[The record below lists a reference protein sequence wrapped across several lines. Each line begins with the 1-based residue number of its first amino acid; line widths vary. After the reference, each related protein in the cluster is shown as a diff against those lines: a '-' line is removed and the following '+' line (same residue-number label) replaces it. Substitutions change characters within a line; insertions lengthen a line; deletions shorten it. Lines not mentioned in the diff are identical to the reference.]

1 MVADKHDA
9 LLDFDLVEY
18 GPESQIPPEVPEQ
31 SVVAYAQQTGG
42 LVGAEVQIGDTVR
55 QHGGR
60 HAAGHTHSPRRRPPV
75 RQATAPTM
83 RASYGPA
90 VTSQT
95 WRADAISSARRPAE
109 VLGAA
114 VGVGLLFQ
122 LLFWGAAPGIS
133 FPVFVLGL
141 LGAIWWVADREGMP
155 AAGSSLAI
163 SAASLLLA
171 STVAV
176 RAEPMTGAVNGL
188 VAVGLLAVL
197 VQAFGSERWLRYGMR
212 DWLLAALR
220 LSGHEVTGAPALV
233 AEAQRRRTTQTS
245 WRGRAAPV
253 LRGVALAAPI
263 VLLLGALLAAADT
276 VFAAKLTSAAVVLP
290 RMDEA
295 AGRLLLALIVAY
307 LVAGGLWHLVQRED
321 GPILADQA
329 VPRLLGFTEAAVV
342 LASVNLLFATFVVV
356 QLRYF
361 FGGQAGIVDGGLT
374 FAEYARRGFG
384 ELVVVAAISLGL
396 HLALA
401 GLTQRETHVQRWLF
415 TALTAALSC
424 MVLVILASAFQRLLL
439 YEAAFGFTRL
449 RTFVHVFMVWLG
461 VLLVVLVVLE
471 LADRVR
477 LFLLAGIIAVAGFAL
492 TLNVIGVDALI
503 ARHNV
508 ARAVAGAELDTW
520 YLASL
525 SPDAVPTLVAALPS
539 LNEPLAA
546 VVADV
551 VRCIQSD
558 SRSGDWRSLRLS
570 DHRAQA
576 AVPVSLTGPP
586 SGDVCS

>member
-1 MVADKHDA
+1 M
-9 LLDFDLVEY
+9 
-18 GPESQIPPEVPEQ
+18 
-31 SVVAYAQQTGG
+31 
-42 LVGAEVQIGDTVR
+42 
-55 QHGGR
+55 
-60 HAAGHTHSPRRRPPV
+60 
-75 RQATAPTM
+75 
-83 RASYGPA
+83 
-90 VTSQT
+90 TSQT

-114 VGVGLLFQ
+114 VGVGMLFQ

-133 FPVFVLGL
+133 FPVFVLAL
-141 LGAIWWVADREGMP
+141 LGAIWWVADREGLP
-155 AAGSSLAI
+155 VAGSSLAI
-163 SAASLLLA
+163 SAASLLSA

-176 RAEPMTGAVNGL
+176 RAEPMTAAVNGL

-212 DWLLAALR
+212 DWLLAVLR
-220 LSGHEVTGAPALV
+220 LSGHEVTGAPTLV
-233 AEAQRRRTTQTS
+233 AQAQRSTQTS
-245 WRGRAAPV
+245 WRRRAVPV
-253 LRGVALAAPI
+253 LRGVGLAAPI
-263 VLLLGALLAAADT
+263 VLLMGALLAAADT

-290 RMDEA
+290 RMDQA

-307 LVAGGLWHLVQRED
+307 VVAGGLWHLVQRED

-329 VPRLLGFTEAAVV
+329 VPRILGFTEAAVV

-361 FGGQAGIVDGGLT
+361 FGGQAGIVVGGLT

-401 GLTQRETHVQRWLF
+401 GLTKRETPVQRWLF

-461 VLLVVLVVLE
+461 VLLVFLVVLE
-471 LADRVR
+471 LVDRVR
-477 LFLLAGIIAVAGFAL
+477 LFLLASIIAVVGFAL
-492 TLNVIGVDALI
+492 TLNVVGIDALI

-520 YLASL
+520 YLGSL

-539 LNEPLAA
+539 LDEPLAA
-546 VVADV
+546 AVADV

-570 DHRAQA
+570 DRRAQA
-576 AVPVSLTGPP
+576 AVPASLAGRP
-586 SGDVCS
+586 SGDVCR